1 MADPTTDQ
9 GRRIRLGIDVGGT
22 FTDVAILDEEGR
34 AARFEKTSTTP
45 EDPALGVI
53 AAMEKA
59 GVAMPDIS
67 YFVHGTTLALNAL
80 LTRTGAVTALVTT
93 KGFRDVYELARTDR
107 KVMYDFKY
115 RKPPNLLPRRRAFE
129 VNERML
135 FTGEVH
141 TPFDEVDAR
150 HVAELVRDSGAKS
163 VAVAFLHSYANPDHE
178 LAMEAVLR
186 DVAPELEISLSHRLV
201 REYREYERTSTT
213 VIDAYTKPIV
223 RRYLERLRGSLGE
236 AGFRGRFLI
245 TRSGGGAMTVATA
258 MEQPA
263 HMVLSGPAAGVIG
276 AAAVGPLVGEPD
288 LITID
293 MGGTSLDASLIVG
306 GHPTTVTEADFE
318 GQAIAVPAL
327 NIKTIGA
334 GGGSIAWIDEAGHMQ
349 VGPKSAGASPGPA
362 SYGKGGTEATVTDAA
377 LLIGYLGD
385 ATALGG
391 ELSLDRSLAER
402 AIGEV
407 AGTLGLDV
415 MTVARGI
422 LEFVTA
428 RITGAVREITVEQ
441 GHDPANFAL
450 LSYGGG
456 GGFVAL
462 DVARE
467 LRIPRVIVP
476 PGPGAFSA
484 YGMLMTD
491 VVHDFAQTSVETVT
505 DMSAGDLTALIV
517 PLAQRAREALA
528 SDGFA
533 ESDQELRPS
542 ADMRFQGQEH
552 TVEVPLDG
560 IETSDEQLAA
570 LPEKFAA
577 MHEERYGHR
586 TEDVV
591 EIVTARLRAI
601 GRVPRPELP
610 LAGPGDPEHAAIGA
624 RPVHR
629 HASVAQ
635 EYAVLQRDALGR
647 GQRLDGP
654 VIIEELTATTV
665 VHAGDTCAVGDHGEL
680 IIEVA
685 PEAASATKDE
695 G

>member
-1 MADPTTDQ
+1 MTDRATPGGQ
-9 GRRIRLGIDVGGT
+9 TRLAIDVGGT
-22 FTDVAILDEEGR
+22 FTDVAILDDEGN

-45 EDPALGVI
+45 DDPARGVI
-53 AAMEKA
+53 TAMEKA
-59 GVAMPDIS
+59 NVAMSDIS

-80 LTRTGAVTALVTT
+80 LTRTGAVVALVTT

-107 KVMYDFKY
+107 KVMYDFKF

-129 VNERML
+129 VDERML

-141 TPFDEVDAR
+141 SAFDEADAR
-150 HVAELVRDSGAKS
+150 RVAELVRDSGAES

-186 DVAPELEISLSHRLV
+186 EVAPDLEISLSHRLV

-223 RRYLERLRGSLGE
+223 RRYLERLRGSLGD
-236 AGFRGRFLI
+236 AGFEGRFLI

-276 AAAVGPLVGEPD
+276 AAAMGPLVGEPD

-306 GHPTTVTEADFE
+306 GRPTTVTEEDFE
-318 GQAIAVPAL
+318 GQAIAVPSL

-334 GGGSIAWIDEAGHMQ
+334 GGGSIAWIDDAGHMQ
-349 VGPKSAGASPGPA
+349 VGPQSAGASPGPA
-362 SYGKGGTEATVTDAA
+362 SYGRGGTQATVTDAA
-377 LLIGYLGD
+377 LYLGYLGE

-391 ELSLDRSLAER
+391 ELSLDRSLAEK
-402 AIGEV
+402 AIADI
-407 AGTLGLDV
+407 AGDLGLDA

-422 LEFVTA
+422 MAFVTA

-476 PGPGAFSA
+476 LGPGAFSA

-491 VVHDFAQTSVETVT
+491 VVHDFGQTSVEAV
-505 DMSAGDLTALIV
+505 DELSVSDLRALIA
-517 PLAQRAREALA
+517 PLAERARSALV
-528 SDGFA
+528 SDGFD
-533 ESDQELRPS
+533 ESDQELRAS
-542 ADMRFQGQEH
+542 SDMRFQGQEH
-552 TVEVPLDG
+552 TVEVPLDSVEVTEEELAG
-560 IETSDEQLAA
+560 LQERFAA
-570 LPEKFAA
+570 L
-577 MHEERYGHR
+577 HEERYGHR
-586 TEDVV
+586 TEDPV
-591 EIVTARLRAI
+591 EIVTARLRAT
-601 GRVPRPELP
+601 GRVPRPQLP
-610 LAGPGDPEHAAIGA
+610 LAGPGDPEQGPAGD
-624 RPVHR
+624 R
-629 HASVAQ
+629 SVYRSSDAG
-635 EYAVLQRDALGR
+635 EDYTILRRDGLGR
-647 GQRLDGP
+647 GQRLEGP

-665 VHAGDTCAVGDHGEL
+665 IHAGDSCVVGDHGEL

-685 PEAASATKDE
+685 PEAASTTKDE

>member
-1 MADPTTDQ
+1 MSLETPAG
-9 GRRIRLGIDVGGT
+9 GRRIRLAIDVGGT
-22 FTDVAILDEEGR
+22 FTDVAILDEEGN

-45 EDPALGVI
+45 DDPARGVI
-53 AAMEKA
+53 TAMEKA
-59 GVAMPDIS
+59 EVAMSDIS

-80 LTRTGAVTALVTT
+80 LTRTGAVVALVTT

-129 VNERML
+129 VDERIL

-141 TPFDEVDAR
+141 SSFDEADAR
-150 HVAELVRDSGAKS
+150 RVAEQVRDSGAES

-186 DVAPELEISLSHRLV
+186 EVVPDLEISLSHRLV

-223 RRYLERLRGSLGE
+223 RRYLERLRGSLGD
-236 AGFRGRFLI
+236 AGFGGRFLI

-306 GHPTTVTEADFE
+306 GQPTTVTEADFE
-318 GQAIAVPAL
+318 GQAIAVPSL

-362 SYGKGGTEATVTDAA
+362 SYGRGGTQATVTDAA
-377 LLIGYLGD
+377 LYLGYLGE

-391 ELSLDRSLAER
+391 ELSLDRSLAEK
-402 AIGEV
+402 AI
-407 AGTLGLDV
+407 ADIAADLDLDA

-422 LEFVTA
+422 MAFVTA

-476 PGPGAFSA
+476 LGPGAFSA
-484 YGMLMTD
+484 YGMLMAD
-491 VVHDFAQTSVETVT
+491 VVHDFAQTSVETVAELSV
-505 DMSAGDLTALIV
+505 DDLRALMD
-517 PLAQRAREALA
+517 PLAERARSALA
-528 SDGFA
+528 NDGFDEA
-533 ESDQELRPS
+533 DQELRPS

-552 TVEVPLDG
+552 TVAVPLDSVEVSEEELAG
-560 IETSDEQLAA
+560 LPERFAA
-570 LPEKFAA
+570 L
-577 MHEERYGHR
+577 HEERYGHR
-586 TEDVV
+586 TEDPV

-601 GRVPRPELP
+601 GRVPRPQQP
-610 LAGPGDPEHAAIGA
+610 LAGAGDPDQALAGA
-624 RPVHR
+624 R
-629 HASVAQ
+629 SVYRSADGGE
-635 EYAVLQRDALGR
+635 EYAVLRRDALGR

-665 VHAGDTCAVGDHGEL
+665 IHAGDSLAVGDHGEL

-685 PEAASATKDE
+685 PEAASTTKDE